1 MQCSITFHVVS
12 KSGIQAEEIAS
23 DLFSALT
30 VYKKELRTKGV
41 HKVSNLSFGEEQM
54 LRSNANI
61 EYSTVPLQISF
72 LMQKTLRRGEIA
84 NNCKVYLN
92 NEEIF
97 ENIHFTITNNGT
109 GVKLKEAPV
118 AGSTLTITYVDSNTV
133 VTYTNITLSGAING
147 VNTEFL
153 LPDAG
158 ATAVLGYYSMLKHI
172 KIMDSTPSQ
181 EVTVSGTVSE
191 SIDPAISGVWTE
203 VS

>member
-1 MQCSITFHVVS
+1 MQCSITFHVVC

-30 VYKKELRTKGV
+30 VYKQELRSKGV
-41 HKVSNLSFGEEQM
+41 HKVNSLSFGEEQM

-61 EYSTVPLQISF
+61 EYATVPLQISF
-72 LMQKTLRRGEIA
+72 VMQKTLRRGEIA

-92 NEEIF
+92 GEEIF
-97 ENIHFTITNNGT
+97 ENIHWVMVNNGT
-109 GVKLKEAPV
+109 GIKLKDPPV

-147 VNTEFL
+147 VNTSYI
-153 LPDAG
+153 LPDNG

-172 KIMDSTPSQ
+172 KIMDNTPDQ
-181 EVTVSGTVSE
+181 TVVMSGA
-191 SIDPAISGVWTE
+191 IDPAISGVWTE